1 MGAGSCCFIAWGV
14 VAGVPAEGGGA
25 GGEGGKFLLK
35 RRRPKG
41 PRPPMLSSPI
51 PAARCPYLLDLLAQ
65 VPDTRKRR
73 GRRHALAG
81 LLAVGIAAGIAGAR
95 AFAPIG
101 PGGAHGRPEGP
112 APPGGGRGPA
122 GEAPLPS

>member
-73 GRRHALAG
+73 WRRHALAG
-81 LLAVGIAAGIAGAR
+81 LLGLGIAAGSAGAPSFP
-95 AFAPIG
+95 AVG
-101 PGGAHGRPEGP
+101 PLAAHARPEAPSPPGA
-112 APPGGGRGPA
+112 APPPA
-122 GEAPLPS
+122 RAL